1 MSLVHEVIVVSVL
14 LSVRGLK
21 KYFVQGGGILGGEK
35 EIVRAVDGVSFDVKR
50 GETLAL
56 VGESGCGKTTTG
68 RLVLR
73 LLEPDEGEIIFDGVD
88 ITHMSMKELR
98 PFRRRMQMIYQ
109 DPYASLNPRKPIG
122 EAIAEPLIVHGLAEK
137 EEAKEQAMK
146 MLERV
151 GLTPAE
157 DFYDRI
163 PSQLSGGQRQR
174 VVIARAMI
182 LKPEFVVADEPVS
195 MIDVSM
201 RASILEL
208 LKGFQEE
215 YGLAM
220 IFITHDL
227 SVARLVAD
235 KIAVMYLGK
244 IIEYGPVDKVLRD
257 PRHPYTAALATAAPS
272 ITMRRRKRLDIK
284 GEIADPRNLPSGC
297 RFHPRCPYAREDCAS
312 REPEL
317 REMGDGRLAAC
328 HYPLEEGF
336 LKRWLKG

>member
-1 MSLVHEVIVVSVL
+1 MGEPLLVVE
-14 LSVRGLK
+14 GLK
-21 KYFVQGGGILGGEK
+21 KYFVQGGGFLAGERHVVK
-35 EIVRAVDGVSFDVKR
+35 AVDGVSFTVDR
-50 GETLAL
+50 GETLSL

-73 LLEPDEGEIIFDGVD
+73 LLEPDEGRIVFDGVD
-88 ITHMSMKELR
+88 ITHMSRRELR
-98 PFRRRMQMIYQ
+98 PYRTRMQMIYQ
-109 DPYASLNPRKPIG
+109 DPYASLNPRKPVG
-122 EAIAEPLIVHGLAEK
+122 EAIAEPLLVHGLATR
-137 EEAKEQAMK
+137 EEARDRAMA

-157 DFYDRI
+157 DFYERI

-174 VVIARAMI
+174 AVIARAMI

-208 LKGFQEE
+208 LKSFQEE

-227 SVARLVAD
+227 SVARIISD

-244 IIEYGPVDKVLRD
+244 IVEYGEADEVLRD
-257 PRHPYTAALATAAPS
+257 PRHPYTMALATAAPS
-272 ITMRRRKRLDIK
+272 IRLRRKKRLEIK
-284 GEIADPRNLPSGC
+284 GEIADPRNVPPGC
-297 RFHPRCPYAREDCAS
+297 RFHTRCPFAEEKCRVE
-312 REPEL
+312 EPPL
-317 REMGDGRLAAC
+317 REVESGRRVAC
-328 HYPLEEGF
+328 HYPLAKGYLEG
-336 LKRWLKG
+336 WLKGQ

>member
-1 MSLVHEVIVVSVL
+1 MGVLV
-14 LSVRGLK
+14 SVRGLK
-21 KYFVQGGGILGGEK
+21 KYFVQGGGFLGGEK
-35 EIVRAVDGVSFDVKR
+35 QIVRAVDGVSFDIAR

-73 LLEPDEGEIIFDGVD
+73 LLEPDDGKIVFDGID
-88 ITHMSMKELR
+88 ITHMSRKELR
-98 PFRRRMQMIYQ
+98 PLRRRMQMIYQ

-122 EAIAEPLIVHGLAEK
+122 EAIAEPLIVHGLADK
-137 EEAKEQAMK
+137 EEARKRATK

-151 GLTPAE
+151 GLTPPE
-157 DFYDRI
+157 DFYNRI

-182 LKPEFVVADEPVS
+182 LKPDFVVADEPVS

-208 LKGFQEE
+208 LKSFQLE
-215 YGLAM
+215 YGLSM
-220 IFITHDL
+220 LFITHDL
-227 SVARLVAD
+227 SVARLIAD

-244 IIEYGPVDKVLRD
+244 IVEYGPVDDVLQD

-272 ITMRRRKRLDIK
+272 IRRRRRKRLDIK
-284 GEIADPRNLPSGC
+284 GEVADPRNIPSGC
-297 RFHPRCPYAREDCAS
+297 RFHPRCPFAKRDCS
-312 REPEL
+312 LKEPVL
-317 REMGDGRLAAC
+317 READPERLVAC

-336 LKRWLKG
+336 LKRWLGG